1 MLTNRSSVSRI
12 HSTASSNSPVLDP
25 SGENGN
31 CVGRL
36 KPILGRPP
44 RSQCSRSSSSSP
56 RSSPRGVQP
65 RRGVVRGP
73 HGPRSAPH
81 APMAPHLRPQA
92 PGPDVAFLL
101 FSSHLLCKLAIR
113 RPGAAARRRRRPSPP
128 TRRARRT
135 LVPVRRRNVSISRRK
150 AGGEG
155 RGSDEGQH
163 PVGGLEPQPSAAQ
176 AGLNLPPI
184 YTCKGEHAGHAA
196 GEVFGRER
204 QRRVGSFMLQV
215 LSAHDLDPPG
225 SYAGSSLPRHRVYAC
240 PAPTL

>member
-1 MLTNRSSVSRI
+1 MFQVIVEFSAKLTQGSPTPARCRSRPL
-12 HSTASSNSPVLDP
+12 T
-25 SGENGN
+25 
-31 CVGRL
+31 GRGARL
-36 KPILGRPP
+36 TP
-44 RSQCSRSSSSSP
+44 RW
-56 RSSPRGVQP
+56 
-65 RRGVVRGP
+65 RRTY
-73 HGPRSAPH
+73 GPR
-81 APMAPHLRPQA
+81 PQ
-92 PGPDVAFLL
+92 GRTWHSYYFQVTF
-101 FSSHLLCKLAIR
+101 CAIR